1 MNIAYIHDH
10 KYFRRNGKVYS
21 AGTMSKEVFSR
32 FWGIAS
38 KITVFAYIID
48 AGDGLSIKSMTE
60 IDDPRINFVGLNDAR
75 LGIILKDRLLLKQ
88 AILSNILS
96 HDGVVARLPGALS
109 SRYCSYLMKNTGIPI
124 GLEVV
129 GCTFDALWH
138 HGSMKV
144 KLVAIPSYL
153 LMKGVVK
160 RSEAVVY
167 VTESFLQSRY
177 PTRGKSINA
186 SNVAIGEVVGDERWR
201 MRKRSS
207 GKSLKLGIVGS
218 WDVKYKGHDVLMK
231 SLSRLP
237 KEKFHLEIVGSGD
250 TDYIRSLISAGG
262 LDENVTVVG
271 RLRPGKEM
279 LAWFDSLNLLVHP
292 SKQEGLPRTVI
303 EAMSRGCPVLAS
315 SIAGIPE
322 LLPERRLH
330 PPGDHNMLRLQLLE
344 FLDNSEFFNE
354 DIAMNIERSKDYL
367 FSVLENRRIEF
378 WRNFF
383 QRS

>member
-1 MNIAYIHDH
+1 
-10 KYFRRNGKVYS
+10 
-21 AGTMSKEVFSR
+21 
-32 FWGIAS
+32 
-38 KITVFAYIID
+38 
-48 AGDGLSIKSMTE
+48 
-60 IDDPRINFVGLNDAR
+60 
-75 LGIILKDRLLLKQ
+75 
-88 AILSNILS
+88 
-96 HDGVVARLPGALS
+96 
-109 SRYCSYLMKNTGIPI
+109 
-124 GLEVV
+124 
-129 GCTFDALWH
+129 
-138 HGSMKV
+138 
-144 KLVAIPSYL
+144 
-153 LMKGVVK
+153 
-160 RSEAVVY
+160 
-167 VTESFLQSRY
+167 
-177 PTRGKSINA
+177 
-186 SNVAIGEVVGDERWR
+186 
-201 MRKRSS
+201 
-207 GKSLKLGIVGS
+207 
-218 WDVKYKGHDVLMK
+218 MK